1 MEIPQSWVRFDPLSV
16 LFVIIILIVSLPS
29 LIYSIGYLKGKYD
42 AKALRYGW
50 ALSSGFVLSMLL
62 VVTSSNI
69 LFFLICWE
77 IMSLISFFLVIFDSE
92 KEKSIKAGVIY
103 IVMTHIGTAFL
114 ILGFIFLYK
123 LTGSFDI
130 SAIKAALAAAPQK
143 TKDIL
148 FLLFLAGFLTKAGA
162 VPLHIWLPYAHPQ
175 APSHISSIMSGIM
188 IKMGIYG
195 VLRFVVMTLGTGPA
209 WWGYT
214 ITVIGVVSCLV
225 GVIYAL
231 MEHDLKRLLAYHS
244 VENIGII
251 LLGLGVSMVLA
262 GEGLA
267 VISILAMSA
276 AIYHLVNHA
285 VFKSLLFLGAGSIQK
300 ATGLLNIEKLGGLI
314 KKMPVTAACFLAGA
328 LGISA
333 VPPLN
338 GFVSEWLTFQAF
350 FLGALGSPGA
360 NKIILGL
367 CAGALALTS
376 GLAAACFVKAFGIS
390 FLAMPRS
397 QKAAEAKEV
406 PVTMTAPMIFLS
418 IMVAALGLG
427 FAPLL
432 KYLVKISG
440 TVLSVDV
447 SKVSFGLTNFS
458 LSFIPAAGPNLSVPL
473 IFAVLIAACALT
485 FAVVRFL
492 AGQRKLSR
500 GRTWDCGYYTLG
512 PKTEYSATGF
522 SKPFR
527 IAFSFFLL
535 PYIKT
540 KKTMDS
546 AYHLKSQQYEL
557 FTTPV
562 IRKYLYEMSLR
573 AILFFARRFRRI
585 QAGSIHLYIAYIF
598 VVIVALIIFLKNF

>member
-1 MEIPQSWVRFDPLSV
+1 MRFDPLSV
-16 LFVIIILIVSLPS
+16 LFVILILAVSLPS
-29 LIYSIGYLKGKYD
+29 LAYSIGYMRGKYD
-42 AKALRYGW
+42 AAALRYGW
-50 ALSSGFVLSMLL
+50 ALSAGFILSMLL
-62 VVTSSNI
+62 AVVSSNI
-69 LFFLICWE
+69 LLFLVAWE
-77 IMSLISFFLVIFDSE
+77 LMSLISFFLVIFDSE
-92 KEKSIKAGVIY
+92 KDRSVKAGIIY

-114 ILGFIFLYK
+114 ILGFIFLYR

-130 SAIKAALAAAPQK
+130 QAIKTALAAAPQQ

-195 VLRFVVMTLGTGPA
+195 VLRFVVMTLGTGPQ

-214 ITVIGVVSCLV
+214 ITVIGFVSCLV

-251 LLGLGVSMVLA
+251 LLGLGASMVLA
-262 GEGLA
+262 GKGL
-267 VISILAMSA
+267 VIISVLAMSA
-276 AIYHLVNHA
+276 AIYHLINHA

-350 FLGALGSPGA
+350 FLGATGIAGA
-360 NKIILGL
+360 GKIIFGL
-367 CAGALALTS
+367 CAGALALTG

-406 PVTMTAPMIFLS
+406 SGSMTAPMIFLAAL
-418 IMVAALGLG
+418 VVALGLG
-427 FAPLL
+427 FAQVL
-432 KYLVKISG
+432 KYLVTISG
-440 TVLSVDV
+440 SVLSAEF
-447 SKVSFGLTNFS
+447 SNISFGLTNFS
-458 LSFIPAAGPNLSVPL
+458 LSLSPDSGPHLSVPL
-473 IFAVLIAACALT
+473 IFVLLVGLAALT
-485 FAVVRFL
+485 FAAVAVF
-492 AGQRKLSR
+492 AGKRKISE
-500 GRTWDCGYYTLG
+500 GRTWDCGYYSLG

-527 IAFSFFLL
+527 VAFSFFLR

-540 KKTMDS
+540 RKTMDS
-546 AYHLKSQQYEL
+546 VYHLKSQQYEL
-557 FTTPV
+557 YTTPV
-562 IRKYLYEMSLR
+562 IKKYLYGMSLK
-573 AILFFARRFRRI
+573 AVLFFARRFRRI

-598 VVIVALIIFLKNF
+598 VAIVALIVFLKQF

>member
-1 MEIPQSWVRFDPLSV
+1 MRFDPLSV
-16 LFVIIILIVSLPS
+16 LFVILILVISLPS
-29 LIYSIGYLKGKYD
+29 LVYSIGYMRGKYS
-42 AKALRYGW
+42 AAVLRYGW
-50 ALSSGFVLSMLL
+50 ALTAGFILSMLA

-69 LFFLICWE
+69 LFFLIAWE
-77 IMSLISFFLVIFDSE
+77 LMSLISFFLVIFDSE
-92 KEKSIKAGVIY
+92 KDKSVKAGIIY

-114 ILGFIFLYK
+114 ILGFIFLYRIS
-123 LTGSFDI
+123 GSFDI
-130 SAIKAALAAAPQK
+130 QSIKTALAVAPLG
-143 TKDIL
+143 TKNML

-195 VLRFVVMTLGTGPA
+195 VLRFIVMTLGSGPS
-209 WWGYT
+209 WRGYT
-214 ITVIGVVSCLV
+214 ILVIAVVSCLV

-251 LLGLGVSMVLA
+251 LLGVGASMIFS
-262 GEGLA
+262 GKGLA
-267 VISILAMSA
+267 IVSVLAMSA
-276 AIYHLVNHA
+276 AIYHLINHA

-314 KKMPVTAACFLAGA
+314 KKMPVTAACFLIGA

-350 FLGALGSPGA
+350 FIGALESVGA
-360 NKIILGL
+360 GKIIFGL
-367 CAGALALTS
+367 AAGALALTS

-406 PVTMTAPMIFLS
+406 SGSMTVPMVFLAAL
-418 IMVAALGLG
+418 VVALGLG
-427 FAPLL
+427 FAPVLR
-432 KYLVKISG
+432 YLVKISG
-440 TVLSVDV
+440 TVLSADV
-447 SKVSFGLTNFS
+447 SNISFGLTNFS
-458 LSFIPAAGPNLSVPL
+458 LSFTPYNGPHLSVPL
-473 IFAVLIAACALT
+473 IFALLLGIAVVT
-485 FAVVRFL
+485 FAVVRVL
-492 AGQRKLSR
+492 AGIRKISVV
-500 GRTWDCGYYTLG
+500 RTWDCGYYKLG

-527 IAFSFFLL
+527 IAFSFFLK

-546 AYHLKSQQYEL
+546 VYHLRSQQYEL

-562 IRKYLYEMSLR
+562 IKKYLYGMSLK
-573 AILFFARRFRRI
+573 AVLFFAKRFRRL

-598 VVIVALIIFLKNF
+598 IAIVALIIFLKNF